1 MPQTFTSADAIL
13 KDVYEGPVIEQL
25 NYKTYMIDQIE
36 RETQFQMT
44 ARGRKAILAAHVG
57 RNRGRG
63 ARNDVA
69 GSNVLPVAG
78 EQKWEDIQV
87 PINYFYQGI
96 ELTDIAIEATKSN
109 DGAFVSLLDAE
120 VKGATQDMKKDVN
133 RQIWGPGS
141 GILATCVSAA
151 AAVVTV
157 DSVQY
162 CKIGDPVD
170 VLVTAS
176 GAVTAGVANTTI
188 TAINTATPS
197 ITLANAPATPASINN
212 TYSVYLRG
220 SRNLE
225 MVSMQQI
232 CSTNR
237 TLFGVN
243 SATAGNEW
251 WNAQVID
258 VGASAASP
266 AIAGETA
273 FELIADRVGE
283 TGQGETES
291 YITTRGIRRRL
302 ADTFQSTKR
311 FTNREAVQIHGGYSA
326 IMVASGSGERPVVI
340 DDDCPK
346 GNVFALDKSALR
358 WYQQTTPGF
367 LADPKS
373 GQILQLKD
381 GSTPGTKEATWQGWL
396 RWYASLATTAPNRLG
411 RLRFCTDDAPSVIS

>member
-1 MPQTFTSADAIL
+1 MPQTLTSADAIL

-63 ARNDVA
+63 ARGD
-69 GSNVLPVAG
+69 GGTLPVAG

-96 ELTDIAIEATKSN
+96 ELTDASIEATKSN

-133 RQIWGPGS
+133 RQVWGPGN

-151 AAVVTV
+151 SAVVTV

-162 CKIGDPVD
+162 CKIGDPVA
-170 VLVTAS
+170 VLVTAT
-176 GAVTAGVANTTI
+176 GATTAGVTPTTI
-188 TAINTATPS
+188 SAINPATPS
-197 ITLANAPATPASINN
+197 ITLAAAPATPASING
-212 TYSVYLRG
+212 TYSVYLLG

-225 MVSMQQI
+225 MTSMQQI
-232 CSTNR
+232 CSTSR

-251 WNAQVID
+251 WNSQVIN
-258 VGASAASP
+258 VGSSAAAP

-291 YITTRGIRRRL
+291 YVTTRGIRRRL

-326 IMVASGSGERPVVI
+326 IMVASGSGERPVVV

-346 GNVFALDKSALR
+346 QNVFALDKSALR

-373 GQILQLKD
+373 GQILHLKTT
-381 GSTPGTKEATWQGWL
+381 GSSGGRDAVWQGWM
-396 RWYASLATTAPNRLG
+396 RWYASLASTAPNRLG
-411 RLRFCTDDAPSVIS
+411 RLQFCTDDAPSVIS